1 MATLSKPE
9 ILQALLA
16 LGFHKPSKIQG
27 TGIPLMLS
35 DPPQHLLAQSQSGTG
50 KTAAFAIGMLS
61 RIDLTKPDVP
71 QALALAPS
79 RELARQIEDV
89 IGAIGRFCT
98 GLKVAAAVPGGL
110 PRGERV
116 QANVVVG
123 TPGTVFDIIK
133 RRQLDSSNLKLLVI
147 DEADNM
153 LDEQGLGDQCMRIKR
168 YVIFL
173 SPGSSL
179 PLNWRDLA
187 LAFRLRIG
195 TNILPAQHAPS

>member
-1 MATLSKPE
+1 
-9 ILQALLA
+9 
-16 LGFHKPSKIQG
+16 
-27 TGIPLMLS
+27 MLS

-61 RIDLTKPDVP
+61 RIDLTKPDQP

-98 GLKVAAAVPGGL
+98 GLKIAAAVPGGL
-110 PRGERV
+110 PRGEPV
-116 QANVVVG
+116 KANVVVG

-133 RRQLDSSNLKLLVI
+133 RRQLDPSNLRLLVI

-168 YVIFL
+168 YVIFPLL
-173 SPGSSL
+173 SSSF
-179 PLNWRDLA
+179 PLNWPDVA
-187 LAFRLRIG
+187 LACRLRIY
-195 TNILPAQHAPS
+195 TNIPPA